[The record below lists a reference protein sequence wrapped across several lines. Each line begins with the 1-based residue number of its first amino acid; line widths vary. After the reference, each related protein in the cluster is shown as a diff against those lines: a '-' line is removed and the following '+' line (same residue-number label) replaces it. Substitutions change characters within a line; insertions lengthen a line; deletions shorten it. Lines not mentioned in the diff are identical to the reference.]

1 MTSIVAYLYVGCRD
15 PGFVVTVAKEQE
27 LKLKATHCD
36 FSDLSVNQH
45 LSPKN
50 NVLSNTPSSRRVT
63 GETSMHSPKS
73 SLSAMKTPI
82 MQSFGEM
89 KSTHE
94 IANEGE
100 DNTPAVLEEIEEYNI
115 TEEVVAEAYEVGG
128 GDSPGK
134 TQDPPVNLIVERRY
148 CTACNLEQP
157 LRAKHCKDCKY
168 CVALH
173 DHHCPWLGICI
184 GERNRRSFYWYLI
197 AQTAE
202 LWWAGVR
209 VLSLMEAATGV
220 TEWFEVNIV
229 RLALLLVVSFFTLML
244 SCLLMFHTYLACSNR
259 TTCKW

>member
-1 MTSIVAYLYVGCRD
+1 MTSLVAYLYVGCRD
-15 PGFVVTVAKEQE
+15 PGFVVTVAKEIE

-36 FSDLSVNQH
+36 FSDASVNQH
-45 LSPKN
+45 LSPKHEGHGN
-50 NVLSNTPSSRRVT
+50 HPSSRRVT
-63 GETSMHSPKS
+63 GESAMASPKA
-73 SLSAMKTPI
+73 SLSVGKKPI
-82 MQSFGEM
+82 MQSLAEM
-89 KSTHE
+89 THE

-100 DNTPAVLEEIEEYNI
+100 DNTPAVLEEIEEYEI
-115 TEEVVAEAYEVGG
+115 TEEVVAESYEVGG

-134 TQDPPVNLIVERRY
+134 TQDPPVLNLIVERRY

-157 LRAKHCKDCKY
+157 IRAKHCKDCKY

-202 LWWAGVR
+202 LWWAAIR
-209 VLSLMEAATGV
+209 VLSLIEAETGV
-220 TEWFEVNIV
+220 TEWFEVNIL
-229 RLALLLVVSFFTLML
+229 RLALLLVISFFTLML

-259 TTCKW
+259 TTCKE